1 MRVRH
6 SMMISNNEPPYNLI
20 VKEEECKC
28 NLNAECRMYEEDVK
42 MIVSFEQ
49 TV

>member
-20 VKEEECKC
+20 VKEECKC
-28 NLNAECRMYEEDVK
+28 NLNAECRMYEEDAK
-42 MIVSFEQ
+42 MIVLFERI
-49 TV
+49 V